1 MGGGPGV
8 GVLSPLRLLAPTPDL
23 HTLTVGT
30 AVEAQ
35 PQADLAARVPG
46 QRHDADVASREVVVQ
61 VVANH
66 RRLIDVTE
74 EGLRG
79 VGKSSN
85 LVPTLSFPSRGG
97 FQTLPIFTG
106 ARTGVLST
114 SPAPRIVQGLV
125 SYCSFKAKSNATTF
139 RKLSEVLPQ
148 GVLNLIMGEKQSEL
162 D

>member
-1 MGGGPGV
+1 MGWGPG
-8 GVLSPLRLLAPTPDL
+8 GLSPLRLLTPTPNL

-30 AVEAQ
+30 AIEAQ

-61 VVANH
+61 VVAYH

-79 VGKSSN
+79 IGKSSN

-97 FQTLPIFTG
+97 FQTLPILTG
-106 ARTGVLST
+106 EQKGVHST
-114 SPAPRIVQGLV
+114 FPAPRIVQGLV
-125 SYCSFKAKSNATTF
+125 SYGSVPSKA
-139 RKLSEVLPQ
+139 Q
-148 GVLNLIMGEKQSEL
+148 I
-162 D
+162 